1 MCSILGPYVFYIDE
15 HLLNRNQTKVLLLFQ
30 KKAACNAGY
39 DLDIFDLNFGDLVT
53 PNPAAFET
61 GNATN
66 SIANSGKIRSGGL
79 VAGNAK

>member
-53 PNPAAFET
+53 LTPNPNPKFQ
-61 GNATN
+61 
-66 SIANSGKIRSGGL
+66 SL
-79 VAGNAK
+79 